1 MFLSN
6 VFNNDIVEPLSLKEN
21 YMETIDRTFKS
32 PYHRETWTLAEQ
44 RRIAIKEERSK
55 GRTWTDI
62 AKDFGITPQ
71 RAQQLGKS

>member
-1 MFLSN
+1 
-6 VFNNDIVEPLSLKEN
+6 
-21 YMETIDRTFKS
+21 METIDRTFKS
-32 PYHRETWTLAEQ
+32 PYHRDTWTLAEQ